1 MKPAATLRFV
11 LLLRPLAVLLAADA
25 PKPTPVIISELVAS
39 NLSVA
44 DFTGI
49 RAGDSLILR
58 IDDLDLPRQR
68 NEPLLA
74 QVDLAG
80 KRKLAVDFEQP
91 ALSRALTI

>member
-49 RAGDSLILR
+49 RAG
-58 IDDLDLPRQR
+58 
-68 NEPLLA
+68 E
-74 QVDLAG
+74 
-80 KRKLAVDFEQP
+80 
-91 ALSRALTI
+91 